1 MINKSAE
8 SPVLGNLKAFRP
20 VLQPLTALNMKPP
33 FPIQVMRVDMLTCVE
48 VTASMK
54 HKQEE
59 EVSQFFYRQ

>member
-33 FPIQVMRVDMLTCVE
+33 FPHSGNAGGYVDLCRGHGFHET
-48 VTASMK
+48 
-54 HKQEE
+54 
-59 EVSQFFYRQ
+59 